1 MGRGCWGWVPQI
13 GVRSSSR
20 AVRGQPGSHPSALPQ
35 IAALLP
41 HILCDEL
48 SQNSMPAVG
57 RLLQTPVGWSIAAP
71 QDVPSSQHSSRRS
84 QRRIL
89 CHYHRVKPRETPKP
103 ANWRHLCV
111 GGCAGSCGAG
121 RSVPLCAR
129 RASPPAPAPRSALLH
144 INKGCVSAGGGL
156 QGCAPLGGTSAQKYF
171 QDKQRKTSP
180 GGGRSRW
187 QRSSPFRG
195 RNFGAPRAGVERWL
209 L

>member
-1 MGRGCWGWVPQI
+1 MGRRCWGWVPQI

-35 IAALLP
+35 TAALLP

-48 SQNSMPAVG
+48 SQNSVPAVG

-111 GGCAGSCGAG
+111 SGCAGSCGAG
-121 RSVPLCAR
+121 RSVPLCA
-129 RASPPAPAPRSALLH
+129 ALCSE
-144 INKGCVSAGGGL
+144 GFS
-156 QGCAPLGGTSAQKYF
+156 SS
-171 QDKQRKTSP
+171 TSP
-180 GGGRSRW
+180 ALGSAPHKQGLRVGWRRPSGLCAAGWDLSTEIFSR
-187 QRSSPFRG
+187 
-195 RNFGAPRAGVERWL
+195 
-209 L
+209 